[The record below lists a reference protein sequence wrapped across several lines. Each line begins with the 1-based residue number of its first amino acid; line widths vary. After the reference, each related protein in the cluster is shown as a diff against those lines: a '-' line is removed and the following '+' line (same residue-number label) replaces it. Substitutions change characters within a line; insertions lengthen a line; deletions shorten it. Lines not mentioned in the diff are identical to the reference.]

1 MLKESNVGFL
11 DISNL
16 DEYYEDCVIGGAGA
30 FSVPARGKAQF
41 IDAIRKKLLLE
52 VAGEM
57 PAPERL
63 LPIPI
68 SADQPRISCTIGE
81 KMWGER
87 WGTDH

>member
-1 MLKESNVGFL
+1 
-11 DISNL
+11 
-16 DEYYEDCVIGGAGA
+16 VIGGAGA